1 MLILFLIFWPLLAT
15 LILFF
20 LKPHEAKRWA
30 LVASLVE
37 LFLCLII
44 AVWFDATGPAQ
55 FVVDQPWIAS
65 LGINFHVGVD
75 GITLLLILLTT
86 VLTPLIILSS
96 FKQHY
101 ENAPSFYGLVL
112 FMEMALLGVFCS
124 LDGFLFYIFWEMAL
138 IPIYFICLRWGG
150 VNRGPVTLKFF
161 IYTLAGSLVMLV
173 GLIYLYFQT
182 PGQHSFQIQALY
194 AAGHQLP
201 AAEQGILFW
210 ALFAAFAV
218 KMPIFPFH
226 TWQPDT
232 YHTAPTPGT
241 MLLSGIMLKMG
252 IYGVIRW
259 LIPVVPEGVERWGS
273 SALILSVIG
282 IVYASL
288 LAIIQKDLKRL
299 IAYSSIAHV
308 GLIAAG
314 IFTLNKVGLQ
324 GAMIQMVSH
333 GIIIVGL
340 FYVIDIMISRTAT
353 QEIAGLG
360 GIRISAP
367 LFNTAFIIILLGSVA
382 LPLTSGFV
390 GEFLLINA
398 VFQYH
403 FVLGGLAALT
413 MVFGAVYML
422 RSFQFT
428 MLGETNAATNGFLDL
443 ERQEKWVLY
452 PIVVMVVLIGV
463 YPGPLLRISDA
474 AVDNLLA
481 IISNYQAGLG
491 HLNLK

>member
-1 MLILFLIFWPLLAT
+1 MLTLLLIFWPLLAT
-15 LILFF
+15 VILF
-20 LKPHEAKRWA
+20 LIKPQEAKRWA
-30 LVASLVE
+30 LLASLVE
-37 LFLCLII
+37 LVLGVVI
-44 AVWFDATGPAQ
+44 AFWFDVEASTQ
-55 FVVDQPWIAS
+55 FEVNQPWIAS

-86 VLTPLIILSS
+86 ILTPLIILSS
-96 FKQHY
+96 FKQHF

-112 FMEMALLGVFCS
+112 FMEMALVGVFCA
-124 LDGFLFYIFWEMAL
+124 LDGFLFYVFWEMAL
-138 IPIYFICLRWGG
+138 VPIYFICLRWGG

-161 IYTLAGSLVMLV
+161 IYTLTGSLVMLV
-173 GLIYLYFQT
+173 GLIYLYFHT
-182 PGQHSFQIQALY
+182 PGQHSFDIQDLY
-194 AAGHQLP
+194 AAGHQLS
-201 AAEQGILFW
+201 AAQQGIVFW

-232 YHTAPTPGT
+232 YHSAPTPGT

-273 SALILSVIG
+273 SALVLSVIG

-299 IAYSSIAHV
+299 VAYSSIAHV

-314 IFTLNKVGLQ
+314 IFTLNKIGLQ
-324 GAMIQMVSH
+324 GAMVQMVSH
-333 GIIIVGL
+333 GIVIVGL
-340 FYVIDIMISRTAT
+340 FYVIDIIIARTAT
-353 QEIAGLG
+353 QEMANLG

-367 LFNTAFIIILLGSVA
+367 LFNTAFIVILLGSVA

-398 VFQYH
+398 VFQYQAITGA
-403 FVLGGLAALT
+403 FAALT
-413 MVFGAVYML
+413 MIFGAVYML
-422 RSFQFT
+422 RSFQMT
-428 MLGETNAATNGFLDL
+428 MLGESNAVTKGFPDLD
-443 ERQEKWVLY
+443 RQEKWVLY

-463 YPGPLLRISDA
+463 YPAPLLRISDV
-474 AVDNLLA
+474 AVDNVLA

-491 HLNLK
+491 R

>member
-1 MLILFLIFWPLLAT
+1 MLTLLLILWPLLAT
-15 LILFF
+15 VVLFL

-30 LVASLVE
+30 LGASLAE
-37 LFLCLII
+37 LALCLII
-44 AVWFDATGPAQ
+44 AFAFDADASAQ
-55 FVVDQPWIAS
+55 FVLDRPWIAS
-65 LGINFHVGVD
+65 LGINFHIGVD

-86 VLTPLIILSS
+86 ILTPLIILSS

-112 FMEMALLGVFCS
+112 FMEMALVGVFCA

-182 PGQHSFQIQALY
+182 PGPHSFDIDALY
-194 AAGHQLP
+194 AAGQHLS
-201 AAEQGILFW
+201 AADQGIVFW
-210 ALFAAFAV
+210 ALFVAFAV

-232 YHTAPTPGT
+232 YYSAPTPGT

-252 IYGVIRW
+252 IYGAIRW
-259 LIPVVPEGVERWGS
+259 LIPIVPDGVGRWGS
-273 SALILSVIG
+273 TALTLSVIG

-314 IFTLNKVGLQ
+314 IFTLNKIGLQ
-324 GAMIQMVSH
+324 GAMVQMVSH
-333 GIIIVGL
+333 GIVIVGL
-340 FYVIDIMISRTAT
+340 FYVIDIIIARTST

-360 GIRISAP
+360 GIRLSAP
-367 LFNTAFIIILLGSVA
+367 RFNTAFIVILLGSVA

-398 VFQYH
+398 VFQYQ
-403 FVLGGLAALT
+403 FITGAFAALT
-413 MVFGAVYML
+413 MIFGAVYML
-422 RSFQFT
+422 RSFQMT
-428 MLGETNAATNGFLDL
+428 MLGENNAATKGFQDLD
-443 ERQEKWVLY
+443 RQEKWVLY
-452 PIVVMVVLIGV
+452 PIVMMVVLIGI
-463 YPGPLLRISDA
+463 YPAPLLKISDA
-474 AVDNLLA
+474 AVGNLLS
-481 IISNYQAGLG
+481 ILTNYQAAAG
-491 HLNLK
+491 H

>member
-1 MLILFLIFWPLLAT
+1 MLTAILIFWPLLAT
-15 LILFF
+15 LLLFVI
-20 LKPHEAKRWA
+20 KSEQAKYWA
-30 LVASLVE
+30 LTASLVE
-37 LFLCLII
+37 LVVSILVALQ
-44 AVWFDATGPAQ
+44 FDASEKTQ
-55 FVVDQPWIAS
+55 FVINHPWISS
-65 LGINFHVGVD
+65 LGINFFAGID
-75 GITLLLILLTT
+75 GITLLLVLLTT
-86 VLTPLIILSS
+86 LLTPLIILSS

-112 FMEMALLGVFCS
+112 FMEMALVGVFCA

-161 IYTLAGSLVMLV
+161 IYTLAGSLIMLI

-182 PGQHSFQIQALY
+182 PGDHSFAIQELY
-194 AAGHQLP
+194 TAGQNLP
-201 AAEQGILFW
+201 AFDQGLIFW
-210 ALFAAFAV
+210 AMFIAFAV
-218 KMPIFPFH
+218 KMPVFPFH

-259 LIPVVPEGVERWGS
+259 LIPVVPDGVERWGS
-273 SALILSVIG
+273 SALTLSVIG
-282 IVYASL
+282 IVYASF

-314 IFTLNKVGLQ
+314 IFTMNKIGLQ

-333 GIIIVGL
+333 GIVIVGL
-340 FYVIDIMISRTAT
+340 FYIIDIIISRTAT
-353 QEIAGLG
+353 QEIANLG
-360 GIRISAP
+360 GIRSSAP
-367 LFNTAFIIILLGSVA
+367 NFTGVFMIIMLGSVA

-398 VFQYH
+398 IFQYN
-403 FVLGGLAALT
+403 FVSGTFAALT
-413 MVFGAVYML
+413 MILGAVYML

-428 MLGETNAATNGFLDL
+428 MLGESNATTAAFMDLDKH
-443 ERQEKWVLY
+443 EKMVLY
-452 PIVVMVVLIGV
+452 PIVVMIILIGI
-463 YPGPLLRISDA
+463 YPTPLLKISEV
-474 AVDNLLA
+474 AVDDLLA
-481 IISNYQAGLG
+481 IISNYHAGIR
-491 HLNLK
+491 H